1 MKQKFKQLLVAI
13 VGLLLSTSAF
23 AHDFEVDGIYYNYLD
38 KTAKTVAVTYKG
50 SSGSSYSY
58 EYTGTITIPS
68 SVTYS
73 GTTYSVTS
81 IGSDTFYYCNGL
93 TSITIP
99 NSITK
104 IGYGAFEYCMGLTS
118 ITIPNSVTTV

>member
-1 MKQKFKQLLVAI
+1 MNQKIKQLLMAI

-23 AHDFEVDGIYYNYLD
+23 AHDFEVNGIYYNYLD
-38 KTAKTVAVTYKG
+38 KTAKTVSVTYKG
-50 SSGSSYSY
+50 NYSNSYSN

-81 IGSDTFYYCNGL
+81 IDNSAFYECTGL
-93 TSITIP
+93 
-99 NSITK
+99 K
-104 IGYGAFEYCMGLTS
+104 
-118 ITIPNSVTTV
+118 